1 MTSETITEQN
11 IEEYAKRI
19 RSKILNTYE
28 IRVYTKV
35 LKLLKVF
42 IEDPK
47 EYLRLL
53 PSSKNEVVKIA
64 QDIITTLRNRNSIDE
79 LIEVWIKLD
88 EKRRGIYEYA
98 S

>member
-1 MTSETITEQN
+1 MTSETIIEQD

-53 PSSKNEVVKIA
+53 PNSKNEVVKIA

-79 LIEVWIKLD
+79 LIYIWIKLD
-88 EKRRGIYEYA
+88 EKRREIYECA